1 VLGSDIVEKE
11 FIMKNKEFSER
22 LNQELDNMDL
32 PQQTEERVDTFAKL
46 IKIPR
51 FQASIILNGQIP
63 TDTFLLQKIADEL
76 EVSVEWLLG
85 KEE

>member
-1 VLGSDIVEKE
+1 MS
-11 FIMKNKEFSER
+11 NKQFSER
-22 LNQELDNMDL
+22 LNQELDNMGA
-32 PQQTEERVDTFAKL
+32 PQKAEERVDAFAKL
-46 IKIPR
+46 IQIPR

-63 TDTFLLQKIADEL
+63 TDTFLLEKIADEL